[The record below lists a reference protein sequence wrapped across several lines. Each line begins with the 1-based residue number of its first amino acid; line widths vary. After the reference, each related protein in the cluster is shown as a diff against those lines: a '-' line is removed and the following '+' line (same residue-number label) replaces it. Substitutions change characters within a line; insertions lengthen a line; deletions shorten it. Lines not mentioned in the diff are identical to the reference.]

1 MNTPKGPRHKVI
13 CSLGNLDPGPPE
25 KWLGVAK
32 NIEKA
37 LSGQLLIDPDLVA
50 EQIVEKIKSKQEA
63 DVPPV
68 AGDPDPRCLTVDT
81 DEFFMEEAR
90 EAGPVHVGHQM
101 WEKLQITE
109 VLLAA
114 GLSERACLLTEMMT
128 INRLVE
134 PSSELATVEWVSRTA
149 LPDILGEDIV
159 IETPRALYRN
169 MDLLHPEREK
179 IEAALAERERTL
191 FNLDDKVILY
201 DLTSTYFEGQSL
213 RNEKAQHGYSRD
225 HRPDCKQVVV
235 GLVVNGDGFPKAHE
249 IFDGNR
255 SDTTTVDEM
264 LDALDA
270 RAGGMSKGLTV
281 VVDRGMSSKE
291 NLASIRE
298 RGYHYMVATRQQERD
313 EYLAEIEDRE
323 GWQTFEKVRRGK
335 YIDRVVNRIS
345 MKRVSAKAVIAVKE
359 KKLSTAKA
367 RFERARTA
375 AESAQEHNKD
385 EEIILMKSLKAV
397 ELNRELKLA
406 EDELA
411 QEESLIICISE
422 KRIEKDRAIREKQ
435 EKRFLADLEAL
446 KTRVDAGKVKPS
458 KVHENIGRLKE
469 RYPRVSRYYDMD
481 CDDAVNQL
489 SYAENTAKK
498 ELAKELDGSYII
510 RTDKNDLTDQEI
522 WKTYMLLTRIEAA
535 FRDIKGPIG
544 ERPIF
549 HQLEHRVETHIFVC
563 ILAYHLLVAIEK
575 MFHDA
580 GFHSSWETVR
590 KELRTHQVV
599 TAAFPTK
606 SGKTLKIRNSTKP
619 EGVHSSIYK
628 LLRIPENVMQPRRTW
643 CAPLAVP
650 TTCQ

>member
-25 KWLGVAK
+25 KWLTVAK

-37 LSGQLLIDPDLVA
+37 LGGQLLLEPGSVA
-50 EQIVEKIKSKQEA
+50 EQIIEKIRSKQEA
-63 DVPPV
+63 DVV

-90 EAGPVHVGHQM
+90 EAGPAHVGHQM

-109 VLLAA
+109 ALLAA

-134 PSSELATVEWVSRTA
+134 PSSELATVEWVRRTA

-159 IETPRALYRN
+159 IETPKALYQN
-169 MDLLHPEREK
+169 MDLLHPKRKK
-179 IEAALAERERTL
+179 IEAALAEKERTL
-191 FNLDDKVILY
+191 FNLDNQVILY

-213 RNEKAQHGYSRD
+213 LNGKAQYGYSRD

-235 GLVVNGDGFPKAHE
+235 GLVVNGDGFPEAHE

-264 LDALDA
+264 LDVLDA
-270 RAGGMSKGLTV
+270 RAGGMSKGRTV

-291 NLASIRE
+291 NLRSIRA

-323 GWQTFEKVRRGK
+323 GWQTFEKIRRGK

-367 RFERARTA
+367 KFERARKA
-375 AESAQEHNKD
+375 AESAQEHSKD
-385 EEIILMKSLKAV
+385 EETILMKSLKAV
-397 ELNRELKLA
+397 EFNRELKLA
-406 EDELA
+406 EDELPL
-411 QEESLIICISE
+411 EESLIICISE

-446 KTRVDAGKVKPS
+446 KTRVNAGKVKS
-458 KVHENIGRLKE
+458 NKVHENIGRLKE

-481 CDDAVNQL
+481 FDDAVNQL

-510 RTDKNDLTDQEI
+510 RTDRNDLTDQEI

-549 HQLEHRVETHIFVC
+549 HQLEHRVETHIFICV
-563 ILAYHLLVAIEK
+563 LAYHLLVAIEK
-575 MFHDA
+575 MFLDA
-580 GFHSSWETVR
+580 GVHSSWETIR

-628 LLRIPENVMQPRRTW
+628 LLQIPEKVMQPRRTW
-643 CAPLAVP
+643 CAPLAVH
-650 TTCQ
+650 TACQ